1 MIAASHLA
9 VRIPGPFDAF
19 GIENPWLVAV
29 IVFALSYVAAR
40 LVEWGGRELLERSD
54 ASSET
59 SFNRTLFE
67 VIHAPLYLS
76 IGLGGLYLSF
86 VVLGFVDSSVV
97 LVDALLTAFVLLWT
111 WAALRLGNRWIEHA
125 HASETDY
132 KFAPIFKNLWTI
144 AAVLGAVLLLISI
157 WNLEITPFLASAG
170 ILGIVLGLAAQET
183 ISNLIG
189 GVSLYFDNTYTVG
202 DVIELDDGFR
212 GTVVDIGIRSTTVL
226 TRDNVTITVPNSVL
240 NSSQVVNQSTPQ
252 RRMRLRIPITAAYG
266 TDYEAVERILLEVC
280 EEATLIRDSPRP
292 QVLFSEFGD
301 SALVFELRAFV
312 VHPLKDKSAVD
323 QVNRGVYDRFAE
335 AGITIPYPQRDLHFE
350 SAEFAPGSDPA
361 SPPDSSTLDTG
372 VNELDVERDGY
383 EYQPPD
389 DDQ

>member
-1 MIAASHLA
+1 MVRITESEMIAIPHLA
-9 VRIPGPFDAF
+9 IRIPGPFEAI
-19 GIENPWLVAV
+19 GVENPWLVAV
-29 IVFALSYVAAR
+29 FVLALSYVAAR
-40 LVEWGGRELLERSD
+40 LVEWGGKGLLERSD
-54 ASSET
+54 SWSET

-86 VVLGFVDSSVV
+86 VVLDFVDSSVV
-97 LVDALLTAFVLLWT
+97 LVDALVTAFVLLWT

-132 KFAPIFKNLWTI
+132 KFAPVFKNLWTI
-144 AAVLGAVLLLISI
+144 AAVLGAVLLMISI
-157 WNLEITPFLASAG
+157 WSIEITPFLASAG

-240 NSSQVVNQSTPQ
+240 NTRQVVNQSTPQ

-266 TDYEAVERILLEVC
+266 SDYQEVERILLDVC
-280 EEATLIRDSPRP
+280 EEASLIHDSPKP

-312 VHPLKDKSAVD
+312 VHPLKEKSAID
-323 QVNRGVYDRFAE
+323 QINRRVYDEFSD
-335 AGITIPYPQRDLHFE
+335 AGIGIPFPQRELSFHE
-350 SAEFAPGSDPA
+350 SE
-361 SPPDSSTLDTG
+361 PDS
-372 VNELDVERDGY
+372 VEFERTVPNTDGENY
-383 EYQPPD
+383 DYSHGD
-389 DDQ
+389 DR